1 MRNLL
6 YLSLTLLLTLSS
18 VAEEV
23 LLVKT
28 RNDFNE
34 RDDRLY
40 LELDE
45 NGDPYEL
52 VHRAY
57 DLVMGVYR
65 LDQLTKGVALREY
78 KGKAVLKMDIL
89 NFDPRT
95 GGEANLSYLQGVV
108 PTARYGTMKFN
119 LQKHQGRWR
128 LFQMGDDRPVQLL
141 FFRTNF
147 STVLGVQQP
156 TGIKQIRVL
165 RDRSDSTSPSE
176 E

>member
-1 MRNLL
+1 MRRLF
-6 YLSLTLLLTLSS
+6 LLTIILLMTASC
-18 VAEEV
+18 AAKEV

-40 LELDE
+40 LEVDE
-45 NGDPYEL
+45 NGTPYEL

-57 DLVMGVYR
+57 DLVMGVYP
-65 LDQLTKGVALREY
+65 LDKLSKGVALREY

-89 NFDPRT
+89 NFNPET
-95 GGEANLSYLQGVV
+95 GGEASLSYLQGVV
-108 PTARYGTMKFN
+108 PTARYGTMKFS

-128 LFQMGDDRPVQLL
+128 LFQLGDDRPVQLL

-165 RDRSDSTSPSE
+165 RDRSDSTSSPE

>member
-1 MRNLL
+1 MQRLF
-6 YLSLTLLLTLSS
+6 LLTLIFLTTASC
-18 VAEEV
+18 VAKEV

-45 NGDPYEL
+45 NGTPYEL

-65 LDQLTKGVALREY
+65 LEDLNKGVNLREY

-89 NFDPRT
+89 NFDPET
-95 GGEANLSYLQGVV
+95 GGEASLSYLEGVV
-108 PTARYGTMKFN
+108 PTARYGSMKFN

-128 LFQMGDDRPVQLL
+128 LFQTGDDRPVQLL

-156 TGIKQIRVL
+156 TGIKEIRVL
-165 RDRSDSTSPSE
+165 KDRK
-176 E
+176 